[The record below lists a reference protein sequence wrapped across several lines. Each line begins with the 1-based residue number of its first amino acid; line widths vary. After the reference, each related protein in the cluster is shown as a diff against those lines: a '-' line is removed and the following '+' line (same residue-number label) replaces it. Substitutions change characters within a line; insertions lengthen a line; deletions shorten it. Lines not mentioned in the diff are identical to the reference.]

1 MVRNVI
7 FDLDG
12 TLVDSIPGIQWSVEA
27 ALAACGVPTLHRDL
41 KPLIGP
47 PIRDILAAVSG
58 ASDAATLDRMEL
70 AFRSVYDSG
79 GWRKTTCQPGARGA
93 LERLRTAGCGL
104 WVVTNKP
111 GHAARAILSE
121 LALADYFEEIV
132 CRDSRTP
139 RFASKAEMLANLLER
154 CAFRRAQSIMVGDTL
169 EDCRAAEEAGID
181 CALVPHGYGGGLDG
195 PLPERCRLIAGW
207 NELSEWCE
215 ASDAKGDDPSSSDT
229 GNRHEKPEKNDDDDR
244 LFDRPASTRSPART

>member
-1 MVRNVI
+1 VVRNVI

-27 ALAACGVPTLHRDL
+27 ALAACGMPPVCRDL

-58 ASDAATLDRMEL
+58 ASDPAALDRMEL
-70 AFRSVYDSG
+70 SFRSFYDSG
-79 GWRKTTCQPGARGA
+79 GWRRTTCQPGARGA
-93 LERLRTAGCGL
+93 IERLRIAGCGL

-121 LALADYFEEIV
+121 LALADSFQEIV

-139 RFASKAEMLANLLER
+139 GFASKAEMLTNVLER
-154 CAFRRAQSIMVGDTL
+154 FTLRRAESIMVGDTL
-169 EDCRAAEEAGID
+169 EDCRAAAEAGVD

-195 PLPERCRLIAGW
+195 PLPERCRPVTGW
-207 NELSEWCE
+207 NQLLEWCQ
-215 ASDAKGDDPSSSDT
+215 ASGPVGDNPAHPPGT
-229 GNRHEKPEKNDDDDR
+229 GNYR
-244 LFDRPASTRSPART
+244 

>member
-1 MVRNVI
+1 MARNVI

-27 ALAACGVPTLHRDL
+27 ALAECGVPALRREL

-58 ASDAATLDRMEL
+58 ASEPAALDRLEL
-70 AFRSVYDSG
+70 AFRSAYDSV
-79 GWRKTTCQPGARGA
+79 GWRKTTCQPGAKGA
-93 LERLRTAGCGL
+93 LQRLRMAGCGL
-104 WVVTNKP
+104 WIVTNKP

-132 CRDSRTP
+132 CRDSRIP
-139 RFASKAEMLANLLER
+139 GFASKAEMLANLLER
-154 CAFRRAQSIMVGDTL
+154 CALVRAESIMIGDTL
-169 EDCRAAEEAGID
+169 EDCRAAAAAGIA

-195 PLPERCRLIAGW
+195 PLPGRCRPIAGW
-207 NELSEWCE
+207 NELIAWCE
-215 ASDAKGDDPSSSDT
+215 GSDSMGDD
-229 GNRHEKPEKNDDDDR
+229 
-244 LFDRPASTRSPART
+244 

>member
-27 ALAACGVPTLHRDL
+27 ALAECGMPPVSGDL

-121 LALADYFEEIV
+121 LALADYFEAIV
-132 CRDSRTP
+132 CRDSRIQG
-139 RFASKAEMLANLLER
+139 FAAKEEVLANLLER
-154 CAFRRAQSIMVGDTL
+154 CALVRAESIMIGDTL
-169 EDCRAAEEAGID
+169 ADCRAEAAAGIG
-181 CALVPHGYGGGLDG
+181 CALG
-195 PLPERCRLIAGW
+195 
-207 NELSEWCE
+207 
-215 ASDAKGDDPSSSDT
+215 
-229 GNRHEKPEKNDDDDR
+229 
-244 LFDRPASTRSPART
+244 

>member
-1 MVRNVI
+1 MARNVI

-12 TLVDSIPGIQWSVEA
+12 TLVDSIPGIQWSVDA
-27 ALAACGVPTLHRDL
+27 ALAECGMPSVSGDL

-79 GWRKTTCQPGARGA
+79 GWRKTTCQPGAKGA

-111 GHAARAILSE
+111 GNAARAILSE

-132 CRDSRTP
+132 CRDSRIP
-139 RFASKAEMLANLLER
+139 GFASKAEMLANLLER
-154 CAFRRAQSIMVGDTL
+154 CALVRAESIMIGDTL
-169 EDCRAAEEAGID
+169 EDCRAAAAAGIA

-195 PLPERCRLIAGW
+195 PLPGRCRPIAGW
-207 NELSEWCE
+207 NELIAWCE
-215 ASDAKGDDPSSSDT
+215 ASDPMGDDPSHPAQERRM
-229 GNRHEKPEKNDDDDR
+229 GND
-244 LFDRPASTRSPART
+244 